1 MEQELW
7 KGLGICPGDLVALS
21 GGGAR
26 ESSAA
31 RVAREVAV
39 RVARELAAAGRS
51 VVITRSAAF
60 GPVPETEFLLVD
72 HDASPG
78 APSKPTLMIP
88 VADDPGAD
96 LLGFAGGSPAGAR
109 VVPLLSGGSTQKDG
123 AATVRRLLGR
133 PEIGRVVELNPQVE
147 GSVGVVHR
155 QVVCVVLAGGASR
168 RFGGSKLLYPWQ
180 GRTILE
186 ASLQAALRSG
196 LGEVLVVTGAYG
208 SELARLLERYPV
220 RVIPNPA
227 WEEGMSTSLKA
238 GLRGLQHDPPRG
250 VMIFLGDQ
258 PLLPPHVPVD
268 LANRLLATGAPVVAP
283 VVQGQ
288 RRSPVLFDWTLVPEL
303 LELTGDEGGRQVV
316 RRYAGQMELVEY
328 TEEAWFR
335 DIDTRGDLPE
345 ADA

>member
-1 MEQELW
+1 MMEQELW
-7 KGLGICPGDLVALS
+7 KGLGICPGDLVAFS
-21 GGGAR
+21 GGGAK
-26 ESSAA
+26 A
-31 RVAREVAV
+31 AREVAV
-39 RVARELAAAGRS
+39 RVARELEAAGRS
-51 VVITRSAAF
+51 VVIA
-60 GPVPETEFLLVD
+60 GPGVFAPAPETELLLVD
-72 HDASPG
+72 HDAVPV
-78 APSKPTLMIP
+78 ALPQPTLVVP

-96 LLGFAGGSPAGAR
+96 LLGFASGSPAGAR
-109 VVPLLSGGSTQKDG
+109 VVPLLSGDG
-123 AATVRRLLGR
+123 AQQDWAATIRRLLER
-133 PEIGRVVELNPQVE
+133 PEIGRVVELTPQRE
-147 GSVGVVHR
+147 GSIGVVHR

-168 RFGGSKLLYPWQ
+168 RFGGSKLLHPWQ

-186 ASLQAALRSG
+186 ASLQAALKSG
-196 LGEVLVVTGAYG
+196 LGEILVVTGAYG
-208 SELARLLERYPV
+208 PELARLLRRYPV
-220 RVIPNPA
+220 GVIPNPA

-250 VMIFLGDQ
+250 AMIFLGDQ
-258 PLLPPHVPVD
+258 PLLPPHVPID

-283 VVQGQ
+283 AVQGQ